1 MTTFRASASGKAGDG
16 SPPAAAVGLRA
27 GELNLFDS
35 TVVAVSSVAPAY
47 SLAATVG
54 FLFVA
59 VAYAGPAVIIVS
71 FVPMLFIAIAYF
83 YLNRR
88 DPNCGASY
96 AWISKL
102 VGPDIGWFNG
112 WVQLAASVLFC
123 VAAPLLAASY
133 TLQFFHSVGWISAA
147 TASELWLTAG
157 VAALWL
163 AGITFITVYGVRWT
177 ANAQWVFLIIQYAVV
192 LGASIWGI
200 AKVAARHPP
209 GSTGFH
215 WSWLSPLS
223 IHGYQ
228 GLAAGMVLGLFLYWG
243 WDTSVNLNEES
254 KGSTKTPGEACII
267 SMFLLLFIFCL
278 NIVAAQMLIPSS
290 QLAGQGPN
298 LLFYFSEQVG
308 GRWLGYLMIFAVLSS
323 TVADTQTTLL
333 PASRLTLSMARDGV
347 FPPAFKKVQGSFQ
360 TPMIGT
366 LILAGLC
373 LFGIFLRAVSPAIN
387 TGYGNLIADIGVLV
401 AFYYGATGIACAW
414 AYRKVMLTNTRF
426 FFVGVLLPF
435 LSGIF
440 CFWVGYEVIKQS
452 GAAASA
458 SVLVTMALGVPLI
471 FVARYA
477 THSDFF
483 HCPAIAY
490 DSIEP
495 SPGSTTAGY
504 GRSLRA
510 AVKRVRVCSMLAAWP
525 AWRWCIRP

>member
-1 MTTFRASASGKAGDG
+1 
-16 SPPAAAVGLRA
+16 
-27 GELNLFDS
+27 
-35 TVVAVSSVAPAY
+35 
-47 SLAATVG
+47 
-54 FLFVA
+54 
-59 VAYAGPAVIIVS
+59 
-71 FVPMLFIAIAYF
+71 
-83 YLNRR
+83 
-88 DPNCGASY
+88 
-96 AWISKL
+96 
-102 VGPDIGWFNG
+102 
-112 WVQLAASVLFC
+112 
-123 VAAPLLAASY
+123 
-133 TLQFFHSVGWISAA
+133 
-147 TASELWLTAG
+147 
-157 VAALWL
+157 
-163 AGITFITVYGVRWT
+163 
-177 ANAQWVFLIIQYAVV
+177 
-192 LGASIWGI
+192 
-200 AKVAARHPP
+200 
-209 GSTGFH
+209 
-215 WSWLSPLS
+215 
-223 IHGYQ
+223 
-228 GLAAGMVLGLFLYWG
+228 MVLGLFLYWG

-308 GRWLGYLMIFAVLSS
+308 GRWLGYLMIFAVLAS

-495 SPGSTTAGY
+495 SPGSTTAGLWAIASRGGKACRGLLDA
-504 GRSLRA
+504 GRPGQLGAGASGHR
-510 AVKRVRVCSMLAAWP
+510 
-525 AWRWCIRP
+525 

>member
-1 MTTFRASASGKAGDG
+1 
-16 SPPAAAVGLRA
+16 
-27 GELNLFDS
+27 
-35 TVVAVSSVAPAY
+35 
-47 SLAATVG
+47 
-54 FLFVA
+54 
-59 VAYAGPAVIIVS
+59 
-71 FVPMLFIAIAYF
+71 MLFIAVAYF

-96 AWISKL
+96 AWISRL

-123 VAAPLLAASY
+123 VAAPLLAGSY
-133 TLQFFHSVGWISAA
+133 TLQFFRSVGGISAA

-157 VAALWL
+157 IAALWL

-177 ANAQWVFLIIQYAVV
+177 ANAQWLFLIIQYVVV

-209 GSTGFH
+209 GSTGFR

-223 IHGYQ
+223 IHGYH

-254 KGSTKTPGEACII
+254 KGSMRTPGEACII

-290 QLAGQGPN
+290 QLTGQGAN

-347 FPPAFKKVQGSFQ
+347 FPPAFKRVQGSFQ

-366 LILAGLC
+366 LILVGLC
-373 LFGIFLRAVSPAIN
+373 LFGIFLRTVSPAIN

-414 AYRKVMLTNTRF
+414 SYRKVMLANARF
-426 FFVGVLLPF
+426 FLSGVLLPF
-435 LSGIF
+435 LSGAF

-458 SVLVTMALGVPLI
+458 SVLVTMTLGVPLI
-471 FVARYA
+471 FLARYY
-477 THSDFF
+477 TRSGFF
-483 HCPAIAY
+483 HRGTIAY
-490 DSIEP
+490 DSSEP
-495 SPGSTTAGY
+495 S
-504 GRSLRA
+504 
-510 AVKRVRVCSMLAAWP
+510 
-525 AWRWCIRP
+525 RPR